1 MRLSLACV
9 IAASLFL
16 VSSAEAQL
24 CVGAPSFTQAPMQV
38 GVSAAFRDGAHGVGG
53 HFAGSGQ
60 ALFGGIG
67 IGVVNFSGL
76 DATQTNI
83 TAFGGADL
91 GVSGNS
97 SVFVCPLAAVRVGV
111 GPDIGPIDVSSVGL
125 QGGGA
130 VGVIASSTPSLMV
143 VPTFGLAAAWQRVT
157 FDMGAT
163 ERDVS
168 DTYGI
173 ANLGVGFIFNRNV
186 GITPSISI
194 PFSVADSD
202 VVFNLALTFNFG
214 R

>member
-1 MRLSLACV
+1 MKFSLACV
-9 IAASLFL
+9 IAASLFF

-24 CVGAPSFTQAPMQV
+24 CGGAPSFAQAPMQV
-38 GVSAAFRDGAHGVGG
+38 GVSAAFRDGAQGVGG
-53 HFAGSGQ
+53 HFAGGGQ
-60 ALFGGIG
+60 ALFGGVG
-67 IGVVNFSGL
+67 LGVVNFSDL

-91 GVSGNS
+91 GVSGTN
-97 SVFVCPLAAVRVGV
+97 SVFVCPVAAVRFGV

-125 QGGGA
+125 HGGGS

-157 FDMGAT
+157 FDTGTT

-168 DTYGI
+168 DTFGI

-202 VVFNLALTFNFG
+202 VVFTLAFAFNF
-214 R
+214 